1 MKTKFLAAAG
11 FVMCMLILN
20 TGIFSQTY
28 DTKYTVEYAL
38 KDASGNIKSKMM
50 MYRNGSKIKFQ
61 KYDNAGKPDSTSTG
75 IYIFK
80 DEPKIYNIVT
90 NSDGKFGTRNDVDMM
105 YVGMQT
111 GVYVLDLGND
121 GTIFNSN
128 TRVGSESVLGMDCVK
143 YTVASQTVPGDRAS
157 SDYFMYQDN
166 LMLKRWV
173 GNSAEGN
180 SIEVLRYDNTS
191 DVPEG
196 IFVLP
201 ADVQYLN

>member
-1 MKTKFLAAAG
+1 MKTKIRAAAG
-11 FVMCMLILN
+11 FVMCILILN
-20 TGIFSQTY
+20 SGIFSQTY

-38 KDASGNIKSKMM
+38 KDAGGNIKSKMM
-50 MYRNGSKIKFQ
+50 MFRNGSKIKFQ
-61 KYDNAGKPDSTSTG
+61 KYDNSGKPDSTSTA

-90 NSDGKFGTRNDVDMM
+90 NSAGKFGTRNDVDMM

-128 TRVGSESVLGMDCVK
+128 TRLGSESVLGMDCVK

-173 GNSAEGN
+173 GNAAEGN
-180 SIEVLRYDNTS
+180 SIEALRYDNTS
-191 DVPEG
+191 DVPES